1 VSAVSQRLHR
11 EVLPASAPGV
21 VTPSGLVRSVAAGGE
36 LERVVLGELH
46 LVRRLLDRALVGIAT
61 VVRATERVEEWEDVE
76 RAARIAARGLDC
88 SIAAV
93 PPQPLERAEPGV
105 LVVGR
110 LRIDPRLGRQWWD
123 GGEFELSPLLRR
135 LLTRLASEPYRF
147 FSREELLREVWGL
160 HTATQATAIAATVM
174 RLRRALEQAGAP
186 RGELLVTRPRVG
198 FALLAGE
205 REGGSTDG

>member
-1 VSAVSQRLHR
+1 VSAVSERLHR
-11 EVLPASAPGV
+11 EVRPASTPGV
-21 VTPSGLVRSVAAGGE
+21 VAPSGLVRSLAEGGE

-46 LVRRLLDRALVGIAT
+46 LVRRLLDRALVGIAA
-61 VVRATERVEEWEDVE
+61 VVLATERVEEWEDVE

-93 PPQPLERAEPGV
+93 PPQPVELPGPGV

-123 GGEFELSPLLRR
+123 GAEFELSPLLGR
-135 LLTRLASEPYRF
+135 LLARLAAEPYRY
-147 FSREELLREVWGL
+147 FSRAELLREVWGPL
-160 HTATQATAIAATVM
+160 TTTQATAIAATVM

-186 RGELLVTRPRVG
+186 RGELVVTLPRVG

-205 REGGSTDG
+205 RAGESTDG